1 MATLRAAEP
10 PAQDRSRYVRLEPAY
25 DDRAAVWDYIVADAP
40 YDLMMALP
48 GYTIAPDL
56 DPSVMPWFR
65 RYWAENGRCHD
76 PKFDPLFRDAKFIDA
91 VREVMQTELVC
102 PNRMMVNLMGPMDE
116 GVPHRDTPSFRTAEP
131 LPIWL
136 VWVLLASGLFEEWR
150 IPSCA
155 AVSWF
160 YDGADGAYEYWPD
173 GQSLPSRRE
182 EGPFG
187 NSAVIANNERMF
199 HRVGAIGTPEQRLA
213 PRTISHAA
221 TIDHLA
227 ADGWALIEDGK
238 PVRML
243 GMDELRISILW
254 NALAFPTE
262 RAQRLYERGEEQLT
276 VAMINAELASALRGR
291 GIDVVPEDPRVESDW
306 TRLLRT
312 EYPMPDLPRLLGG
325 AAN

>member
-1 MATLRAAEP
+1 MATLRAAAP
-10 PAQDRSRYVRLEPAY
+10 PAEDSSRYVRLEPAY
-25 DDRAAVWDYIVADAP
+25 ANRAAVWDHIVADAP

-76 PKFDPLFRDAKFIDA
+76 PKLDPLFRDARFIDA
-91 VREVMQTELVC
+91 VREVMQTELVS
-102 PNRMMVNLMGPMDE
+102 PNRMMVNLMGPMGE
-116 GVPHRDTPSFRTAEP
+116 GPPHRDTPSFRTAEP

-136 VWVLLASGLFEEWR
+136 LWVMLASELFEEWR

-160 YDGADGAYEYWPD
+160 YDGRDGAYEYWPD
-173 GQSLPSRRE
+173 GRSAPSRRE

-213 PRTISHAA
+213 AGTISHAA
-221 TIDHLA
+221 TIDHLGT
-227 ADGWALIEDGK
+227 DGWALIEDGQ
-238 PVRML
+238 PVRRL

-254 NALAFPTE
+254 NALAFRTE
-262 RAQRLYERGEEQLT
+262 RAQRLYEQGEEQLT
-276 VAMINAELASALRGR
+276 VAMVNAELASALGRR
-291 GIDVVPEDPRVESDW
+291 GIGDASADLFVESDW
-306 TRLLRT
+306 TRLLRA
-312 EYPMPDLPRLLGG
+312 EFPMPDLPRLLGG
-325 AAN
+325 AAD